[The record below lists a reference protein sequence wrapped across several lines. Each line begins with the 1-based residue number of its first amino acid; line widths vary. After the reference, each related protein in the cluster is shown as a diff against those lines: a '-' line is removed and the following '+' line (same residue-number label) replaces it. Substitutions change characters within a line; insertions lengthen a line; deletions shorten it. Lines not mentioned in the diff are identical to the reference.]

1 MCVCMLYV
9 CACLCVR
16 VCVCLCVL
24 GGVVVVVLLHG
35 PVRVLSGFS
44 FRLCTVS
51 TGHQSMAIQLR
62 RVMT

>member
-1 MCVCMLYV
+1 MRVYAICVCVFVCV
-9 CACLCVR
+9 CAC
-16 VCVCLCVL
+16 VCVCW

-62 RVMT
+62 GVMT